1 MAKKQAKKEYQI
13 VKKRS
18 GKYSVVKKG
27 GSYING
33 EEKTKILQSEG
44 LIKKMNPKKQAE
56 PTPSEEPAATTESE
70 PKAE

>member
-1 MAKKQAKKEYQI
+1 MVKKQAKKEYKI

-27 GSYING
+27 GKIVNG
-33 EEKTKILQSEG
+33 EEKVKILQSEG

-56 PTPSEEPAATTESE
+56 PTPSEETPATESE